1 MSLQVGVNSYLDV
14 AAANAY
20 FSDRLGA
27 EAWGA
32 LTDAQKAQ
40 ALVTATRRLDRLPY
54 LGAKASPTQ
63 PLAFPRCYPP
73 ASLPL
78 ISHPNSFDDL
88 LYGAGWYCEPD
99 VPQAVKDAT
108 CEEALALV
116 SAGKSQRLELQA
128 QGVKSFSLGRLS
140 EAFGPAPK
148 GLNGLLS
155 LEARELL
162 RPYVAGS
169 VGII

>member
-14 AAANAY
+14 ASADAY

-27 EAWGA
+27 EAWDA

-40 ALVTATRRLDRLPY
+40 ALVTATRRLERLPY
-54 LGAKASPTQ
+54 VGAKKDQAQ
-63 PLAFPRCYPP
+63 ALAFPRCYPP
-73 ASLPL
+73 TGLP
-78 ISHPNSFDDL
+78 IPPAQNSFDDP
-88 LYGAGWYCEPD
+88 LYAGWYCESD
-99 VPQAVKDAT
+99 VPQAIKDAV

-116 SAGKSQRLELQA
+116 SIGKSQRLELIA

-140 EAFGPAPK
+140 ETFGAAPK
-148 GLNGLLS
+148 GLGGLLS

-162 RPYVAGS
+162 RPYVAGA